1 MKKIILILTLTLTIN
16 LTANPFNSTRENNHY
31 TQQQVSQKFM
41 YAQQAAQQGNARAQF
56 DLGLMYAKGEGV
68 RKDEK
73 KAFSWF
79 HKAARNNHVEA
90 KFYMGLSFAQGRGV
104 RKQAQLAR
112 YWFKLAVKA
121 GHKQAIAYLATV
133 ENRLHPRYAR
143 GERVSFNS
151 YR

>member
-1 MKKIILILTLTLTIN
+1 MKRIILLLAIISTIN
-16 LTANPFNSTRENNHY
+16 LTANPFNNMRANNVY
-31 TQQQVSQKFM
+31 TQQQVSQKFV
-41 YAQQAAQQGNARAQF
+41 YAKRAAMQGNARAQF
-56 DLGLMYAKGEGV
+56 DLALMYAKGEGV
-68 RKDEK
+68 AKNEK
-73 KAFSWF
+73 LAFNWF
-79 HKAARNNHVEA
+79 HKAARNHHVEA